1 MANKI
6 LLKGDPIAKEAEASG
21 AVTPGMLLER
31 TSNGTVKAHSSAAG
45 NAARMFADNEDY
57 MGEGIDTDYADG
69 DRVKFLFC
77 KPGDEINAL
86 LTCGATSYSTGD
98 LLESDGAGYLQSYT
112 AQSFSGGDISGSDET
127 VYGESVIAQVIEA
140 TTGSTG
146 SHDRIKVEVI

>member
-6 LLKGDPIAKEAEASG
+6 LLKGDPIAKEAETSG
-21 AVTPGMLLER
+21 AVTPGMLAER
-31 TSNGTVKAHSSAAG
+31 ISGGKIQAHSTTGG
-45 NAARMFADNEDY
+45 NAARMFVDMKDY
-57 MGEGIDTDYADG
+57 VGDGIDDAYADG
-69 DRVKFLFC
+69 DLVKFLFC
-77 KPGDEINAL
+77 RPGDEINVL

-140 TTGSTG
+140 TT
-146 SHDRIKVEVI
+146 

>member
-6 LLKGDPIAKEAEASG
+6 LLKGSPISKEAEASG

-31 TSNGTVKAHSSAAG
+31 TSNGTVKAHSSANG
-45 NAARMFADNEDY
+45 NAAKIFADNEDY

-86 LTCGATSYSTGD
+86 LTSGATSYSVGD
-98 LLESDGAGYLQSYT
+98 MLASDGSGYLQAYT
-112 AQSFSGGDISGSDET
+112 TTGAD
-127 VYGESVIAQVIEA
+127 GESIVGQVIEA

-146 SHDRIKVEVI
+146 SNDRIKIEVI